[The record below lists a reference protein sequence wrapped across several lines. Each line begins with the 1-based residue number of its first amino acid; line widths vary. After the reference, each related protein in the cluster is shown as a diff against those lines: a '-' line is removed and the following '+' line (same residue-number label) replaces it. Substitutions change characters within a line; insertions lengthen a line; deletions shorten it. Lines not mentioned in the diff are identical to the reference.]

1 MVLNDNLNKFN
12 WVFTNAFRDYLD
24 GKYEVKATTSYS
36 RLLYKHKLDD
46 NRTSIY
52 AYTADDVTD
61 DVPRKLELVG
71 VHYKEQNAF
80 VFEPDTDIG
89 NFPSEFLVIREE
101 MKKPTGRRRKQ
112 LTTQEVRQM
121 IMDVN
126 SFRMIEKHF
135 TLSVG
140 NMYIL
145 LLANV
150 LRDWI
155 PEERS
160 QAHEVTLNRM
170 FEDGMVPVDDGRIL
184 CEFVQKKLSKFVSS
198 RVSNG
203 VLHDLMRDYPNL
215 VQEYIHLSKNTAD
228 YIRAVCNAKNMN
240 YMLKV
245 YSEKREPDKSVRVLR
260 ALRTAERCGYK
271 KALVQ
276 FDYGYKRTEANV
288 NTDICRDDRVQK
300 TYDKEE
306 AFKKDNYQIMSMQSL
321 SAKFESYMPFV
332 KKISVGSRIFF
343 SEDVEIN
350 QSEMVLNRVCSC
362 ILKESIDETLELL
375 QKEKPDINAKTRYD
389 KYFLVSLSDKYGI
402 CRDAD
407 KVFEFIRDSY
417 ELTEE
422 VKTALQELAH
432 NSYGDRKRRV
442 QLLGITEPEEQSDA
456 SDDCNNNN
464 YEDYED
470 YEDDEEYYEEDDEYG
485 EEE

>member
-12 WVFTNAFRDYLD
+12 WVFTNAFRDYLE
-24 GKYEVKATTSYS
+24 GKYEVKAVTNYS
-36 RLLYKHKLDD
+36 KLLYKHKLDD

-52 AYTADDVTD
+52 AYTAENVTD

-80 VFEPDTDIG
+80 VFEPGTDIS

-101 MKKPTGRRRKQ
+101 MKQPTGRRRKP
-112 LTTQEVRQM
+112 LTTREVRQM

-150 LRDWI
+150 LRGWVL
-155 PEERS
+155 EEYS
-160 QAHEVTLNRM
+160 QVCEVTLNRM

-184 CEFVQKKLSKFVSS
+184 CEFVQKKLSKFVSA

-203 VLHDLMRDYPNL
+203 VLHDLMMDYPNL

-228 YIRAVCNAKNMN
+228 YIKAVCNAKNMN
-240 YMLKV
+240 YMLKM

-260 ALRTAERCGYK
+260 ALRAAEGCGYK

-276 FDYGYKRTEANV
+276 FDYGYKQTETNV

-306 AFKKDNYQIMSMQSL
+306 AFKKDNYQIMSMKRP
-321 SAKFESYMPFV
+321 SAKFESYIPFI
-332 KKISVGSRIFF
+332 KKISVGSRTFF
-343 SEDVEIN
+343 SENVEIN
-350 QSEMVLNRVCSC
+350 QGEMILNKICSC
-362 ILKESIDETLELL
+362 ILKESTDEALELL
-375 QKEKPDINAKTRYD
+375 QEEKPDINIKTGYD
-389 KYFLVSLSDKYGI
+389 RYFLVSLADMYGVY
-402 CRDAD
+402 RDAD
-407 KVFEFIRDSY
+407 EVFEFIRDNY

-422 VKTALQELAH
+422 VKTALQEFVHSA
-432 NSYGDRKRRV
+432 YGDRKRRV
-442 QLLGITEPEEQSDA
+442 QLLGVAEPEEQSEAADNC
-456 SDDCNNNN
+456 SN
-464 YEDYED
+464 DYED
-470 YEDDEEYYEEDDEYG
+470 YEDDEEYYEEGNEYD